1 MVSFSLRLACSGS
14 RIWTSLVLG
23 KVQRH
28 GKARSMKRVY
38 KQTILDDDGNVYATR
53 TVEFNEDE
61 RTYKS
66 PVFISNLMKLERDF
80 LDEMFEVT
88 TEVIE

>member
-1 MVSFSLRLACSGS
+1 LDFAGV
-14 RIWTSLVLG
+14 G
-23 KVQRH
+23 KSSKTWFAQVCN
-28 GKARSMKRVY
+28 MKRVY

>member
-1 MVSFSLRLACSGS
+1 
-14 RIWTSLVLG
+14 
-23 KVQRH
+23 
-28 GKARSMKRVY
+28 MKRVY